1 MGGTL
6 VVDGGRVGAMARAVT
21 ASRAAEVGVPGG
33 FRRDANGAGLIVPVE
48 YSRLREVITKDEWK
62 ALDRAIRKVLGPR
75 QIRFRL
81 ECDHKGCP
89 DPVITRVREADGGF
103 TLRCGHADRVFTP
116 SI

>member
-1 MGGTL
+1 VSGTL
-6 VVDGGRVGAMARAVT
+6 IVESGGRAMARA
-21 ASRAAEVGVPGG
+21 ASRATEAGVPGG
-33 FRRDANGAGLIVPVE
+33 FRRDPNGAGLIVPVE

-81 ECDHKGCP
+81 ECDHQGCP
-89 DPVITRVREADGGF
+89 DRQITRVRAADGGF